1 MFPIFDY
8 LTSGSVK
15 CCLPVLLIILLLG
28 SSPVRAQQFH
38 FRNYSVEEGLAQS
51 QVYALCEDSRGF
63 LWLGTRGGG
72 LSRFDGLNFKTY
84 TIKEGLSSNYIFC
97 ITEDKQHRLLIG
109 TNKGLSIFDGQHFE
123 NHFPGTDSAAL
134 HIQGIAMD
142 QSGLFWLASNAG
154 IYTFDGKNFR
164 LFDAAFSKEN
174 IVCVFADSEGTIWA
188 GSGQNGLLRIRM
200 RKGKPE
206 PHVFAKGSGLGR
218 NAVPCITENK
228 QHQILAGT
236 YGMGPFVYKAGSFVP
251 FLKNRELDKKIILSM
266 HCDGLGHTWFAT
278 LTDGVCRFNGA
289 DSSLSF
295 LTEAE
300 GLGNNHVRCILEDS
314 RGDFW
319 FGTSGGGLSKY
330 GGQTFSS
337 FNKSSGLSSNFVY
350 SIFRDSKHRLW
361 IGSGDKGL
369 CVFDGKGFRSF
380 SVENGFRNVKVKAMA
395 EDSLGRIWFGTEG
408 QGIYVF
414 DENELFSPLSALR
427 GKYIRSMLRDSKQ
440 NIWVATAGAGI
451 FRFSSAAQS
460 NPALPPVQIKSRTG
474 AAPSRVN
481 SLTED
486 QQGRIWYGAETA
498 GIGYIENDT
507 IEKTLSRKDGL
518 LSDVIRSIV
527 ADKAGYLWAGTGG
540 EGLSRIEMLDQ
551 KFSIEN
557 YTRANGLN
565 SLNIYLIQP
574 DAAQNLFIGTESGL
588 DKLVFDTERRLTEVI
603 HSGKSEG
610 FAGIETCQN
619 ACFRDSSGIIWFGTV
634 GGLTEYN
641 PHKQKNRLAPQT
653 RISGI
658 SLFYEPIE
666 KTAYA
671 DHIGAWGAIKVPL
684 EFPYKE
690 NHIGF
695 DFCGINL
702 SAPENV
708 VYRWRLKG
716 FDKSWSPPGTR
727 NNATY
732 SNLPPGEFCFEVESC
747 NEDGVWNTSP
757 ASLPFVVL
765 KPFWMKAGFLLGCLF
780 VFALLVLFIFRWRVR
795 RIRQKAEAANQ
806 KLQTEKTLLELE
818 QKALRLQMNPHFIFN
833 ALNSIQ
839 SQISENNEETARHY
853 LAKFSKLMRMILEN
867 SRNAFITLEEE
878 IKTLENYLSL
888 EKFSSND
895 QFDYVLRTAP
905 ELSPEEDKLPPMMIQ
920 PFVENAIIH
929 GLKNLSGRG
938 QLQIDF
944 SKEGD
949 YLVCRIRDNGIGRER
964 AAAINRA
971 QREEHHKSTALV
983 VTQERLDRL
992 NRTQAVQSLE
1002 ISDLRDASGAATG
1015 TLVIIRIPL
1024 SVN

>member
-1 MFPIFDY
+1 MKFYPIF
-8 LTSGSVK
+8 L
-15 CCLPVLLIILLLG
+15 LIAVLLCIK
-28 SSPVRAQQFH
+28 PATAQQFH
-38 FRNYSVEEGLAQS
+38 FRSYSVEEGLAQS
-51 QVYALCEDSRGF
+51 QVYAMCEDSRGF

-72 LSRFDGLNFKTY
+72 LSRFDGLSFKTY
-84 TIKEGLSSNYIFC
+84 SIREGLASNYIFC
-97 ITEDKQHRLLIG
+97 LLEDKQHRLLIG
-109 TNKGLSIFDGQHFE
+109 SNNGLTIYDGQTFQ
-123 NHFPGTDSAAL
+123 NFYPGSDSAAL
-134 HIQGIAMD
+134 HIQSITID
-142 QSGLFWLASNAG
+142 QSGLLWLATNTG
-154 IYTFDGKNFR
+154 LYTFDGKSFR
-164 LFDAAFSKEN
+164 LFESAFRHEN
-174 IVCVFADSEGTIWA
+174 ILSVFADSEGTIWA
-188 GSGQNGLLRIRM
+188 GSGQNGLLRIRVHK
-200 RKGKPE
+200 RKSNGKNAGE
-206 PHVFAKGSGLGR
+206 NADVRIFAKGSGLGK
-218 NAVPCITENK
+218 NAITCITENK
-228 QHQILAGT
+228 QHQLLAAT
-236 YGMGPFVYKAGSFVP
+236 YGMGAFIYKSGSFVP
-251 FLKNRELDKKIILSM
+251 FLKNTELDKKIILSI
-266 HCDGLGHTWFAT
+266 HCDEQGHTWFAT

-289 DSSLSF
+289 DSSLTF

-369 CVFDGKGFRSF
+369 CVFDGKGFRNLGA
-380 SVENGFRNVKVKAMA
+380 ENGFRNVKVKAMA
-395 EDSLGRIWFGTEG
+395 EDSMGRVWFGTEG
-408 QGIYVF
+408 QGIYVL
-414 DENELFSPLSALR
+414 DENDVFSLLPALR
-427 GKYIRSMLRDSKQ
+427 GKYIRSIFRDRKQ

-451 FRFSSAAQS
+451 FRFGTDSQLNKDVS
-460 NPALPPVQIKSRTG
+460 PAQIKSRKG
-474 AAPSRVN
+474 LPPNRVN
-481 SLTED
+481 SLTQD
-486 QQGRIWYGAETA
+486 KQGRIWYGAETA
-498 GIGYIENDT
+498 GIGYIVNDT
-507 IEKTLSRKDGL
+507 IEKTLTHQDGL
-518 LSDVIRSIV
+518 MSDVIRSLV
-527 ADKAGYLWAGTGG
+527 ASPDGYLWAGTAG
-540 EGLSRIEMLDQ
+540 EGLSRIEAEDD
-551 KFSIEN
+551 KFSVEN
-557 YTRANGLN
+557 YTRSNGLN

-574 DAAQNLFIGTESGL
+574 DADQNLFIGTESGL
-588 DKLVFDTERRLTEVI
+588 DKLVFDTGHRLTEVL
-603 HSGKSEG
+603 HYGKSEG

-619 ACFRDSSGIIWFGTV
+619 ACFHDTSGTIWFGTV

-641 PHKQKNRLAPQT
+641 PHKKKNRLAPQT

-671 DHIGAWGAIKVPL
+671 GHVGAWGALKIPL

-702 SAPENV
+702 SAPENIL
-708 VYRWRLKG
+708 YRWRLKG

-747 NEDGVWNTSP
+747 NEDGVWNESP
-757 ASLPFVVL
+757 ARLPFLIL
-765 KPFWMKAGFLLGCLF
+765 KPFWMKTSFMMAC
-780 VFALLVLFIFRWRVR
+780 LLVFILFILLIFRWRVQ
-795 RIRQKAEAANQ
+795 RIQRNAEAANQ
-806 KLQTEKTLLELE
+806 SLQTEKTLLELE

-839 SQISENNEETARHY
+839 SQIGENKEQTARHY

-878 IKTLENYLSL
+878 INTLENYLSL

-895 QFDYVLRTAP
+895 QFDYVLETSP
-905 ELSPEEDKLPPMMIQ
+905 DLSPAEDKLPPMMIQ

-929 GLKNLSGRG
+929 GLKNLQGRG
-938 QLQIDF
+938 QLRIAF
-944 SKEGD
+944 SKEGE
-949 YLVCRIRDNGIGRER
+949 YLVCRISDNGIGRER
-964 AAAINRA
+964 AAEINRA

-992 NRTQAVQSLE
+992 NPHQTVQSLE
-1002 ISDLRDASGAATG
+1002 ITDLHDVSGAACG
-1015 TLVIIRIPL
+1015 TLVTIRIPL
-1024 SVN
+1024 SY